1 MRVASASVSA
11 RADILRAVRRAA
23 VEAAPLPP
31 VRPRPDPDDD
41 RSARF
46 AERLRE
52 AGGSVERTSRGQ
64 LAAAAA
70 RIPSVMRASRIL
82 SFLPEILPSTAPLD
96 GSDDPRALA
105 DVDCALLRAHFG
117 VAENGAVWITDELV
131 APRSAL
137 FLPEHVAVI
146 LDARDLVSDMHAA
159 YARLGTTLPA
169 FGCFVA
175 GPSKTADIEQAL
187 VIGAHGP
194 RSLAV
199 LLVEPD

>member
-1 MRVASASVSA
+1 VFVLRVCA
-11 RADILRAVRRAA
+11 
-23 VEAAPLPP
+23 
-31 VRPRPDPDDD
+31 
-41 RSARF
+41 
-46 AERLRE
+46 
-52 AGGSVERTSRGQ
+52 T
-64 LAAAAA
+64 
-70 RIPSVMRASRIL
+70 RIL

-105 DVDCALLRAHFG
+105 EVDCALLRAHFG
-117 VAENGAVWITDELV
+117 VAENGAVWITDEL
-131 APRSAL
+131 APRSPSSSQSTSRSSSMPATSS
-137 FLPEHVAVI
+137 PTCT
-146 LDARDLVSDMHAA
+146 RR